1 MFFFFLCFRFPLKGC
16 RFGGLTRV
24 KGGTDTPPHS
34 LPRPC
39 SRPSRTQIAIL
50 YHIKHFSVRNGQLF
64 DTIAYSHLHS
74 GTQIAC
80 CCSRWLG
87 KWLLKSSTVCDDAAM
102 IRCYF
107 FVPHHPSFWL
117 LHQSEVSLKHLL
129 FVVGIVKLAVC
140 SRLVLQSL

>member
-1 MFFFFLCFRFPLKGC
+1 MLIFSFFYVFCFFFKFSIPSQRLPFR
-16 RFGGLTRV
+16 R
-24 KGGTDTPPHS
+24 S
-34 LPRPC
+34 RPC
-39 SRPSRTQIAIL
+39 PGCGRVSALPAQTLLR
-50 YHIKHFSVRNGQLF
+50 
-64 DTIAYSHLHS
+64 DIAYTHLHS

-87 KWLLKSSTVCDDAAM
+87 KWLQKSSTVCDDAAM

-107 FVPHHPSFWL
+107 FVFHHPSFWL
-117 LHQSEVSLKHLL
+117 LHQSDVSLKHLL